1 MVKKGNNKRSDLLNL
16 ILGLIILV
24 LINVISGYAF
34 KRFDLTTEKRFTLSD
49 ATIDMLKNLDDVVFV
64 RVYLEGDFPAGFKRL
79 RNATKEMLD
88 EFRAIAGD
96 NIQYEF
102 IDPSASP
109 DEKERNALYA
119 QLTRQG
125 IQYTNLEFREGE
137 SKSEKIIFPGAIVAH
152 KEREAPVQILKSQIG
167 VAPEVMLNNSVQQLE
182 YELANTI
189 RKLASEKVSTVAFIE
204 GHGELDSLFT
214 ADIMQSLAEYYNVT
228 RLKLN
233 EQLKALQNI
242 DAIVIAKPD
251 SAFSEKD
258 KFIIDQFIMRGGK
271 ALWMIDRTDAN
282 MDSLNKSPNYM
293 ALTKD
298 LNLDDML
305 FNYGV
310 RINTNLVQDI
320 QAVPIP
326 IVIGYIGNQPQ
337 QKFFPWFYFPLI
349 MPYMKHPIVNNLN
362 AIKAEFI
369 STIDTVGTK
378 GIRKTPLLHTSKYA
392 KVLPAP
398 VRVSIN
404 MLREEP
410 KMEQFNKSFQPL
422 AVLLEG
428 EFESNFKNR
437 LAPELLDSKEINFRE
452 KGVATKMIV
461 VADGDIIKNQVQ
473 YSTGRA
479 MPLGFDKYTNEVY
492 GNKNF
497 ILNAMNYLLDDSG
510 LIGARS
516 KEIKLRLLDIDKLR
530 KERARWQFLNVVIP
544 VLLVVLYGI
553 IRFYWRKRRYTTAF

>member
-16 ILGLIILV
+16 LLGLIILV

-49 ATIDMLKNLDDVVFV
+49 ATVDMLKNLDDVVFV

-119 QLTRQG
+119 QLTKQG
-125 IQYTNLEFREGE
+125 IQYTNLEYREGE
-137 SKSEKIIFPGAIVAH
+137 SKSEKIIFPGAIVAY
-152 KEREAPVQILKSQIG
+152 KERVAPVQILKSQIG
-167 VAPEVMLNNSVQQLE
+167 VAPDVMLNNSVQQLE
-182 YELANTI
+182 YEFANTI
-189 RKLASEKVSTVAFIE
+189 RKLSSEKVNTVAFIE
-204 GHGELDSLFT
+204 GHGELDSLHT

-228 RLKLN
+228 RIKLN
-233 EQLKALQNI
+233 EQLKSLQNI

-349 MPYMKHPIVNNLN
+349 MPYMKHPIVNN
-362 AIKAEFI
+362 
-369 STIDTVGTK
+369 
-378 GIRKTPLLHTSKYA
+378 
-392 KVLPAP
+392 
-398 VRVSIN
+398 
-404 MLREEP
+404 
-410 KMEQFNKSFQPL
+410 
-422 AVLLEG
+422 
-428 EFESNFKNR
+428 
-437 LAPELLDSKEINFRE
+437 
-452 KGVATKMIV
+452 
-461 VADGDIIKNQVQ
+461 
-473 YSTGRA
+473 
-479 MPLGFDKYTNEVY
+479 
-492 GNKNF
+492 
-497 ILNAMNYLLDDSG
+497 
-510 LIGARS
+510 
-516 KEIKLRLLDIDKLR
+516 
-530 KERARWQFLNVVIP
+530 
-544 VLLVVLYGI
+544 
-553 IRFYWRKRRYTTAF
+553 

>member
-16 ILGLIILV
+16 ILGLAILI
-24 LINVISGYAF
+24 LINVISAYAF

-49 ATIDMLKNLDDVVFV
+49 ATVDMLKNLDDLVFV
-64 RVYLEGDFPAGFKRL
+64 RVYLEGNFPAGFKRL

-88 EFRAIAGD
+88 EFRAIAGE

-102 IDPSASP
+102 IDPSANP

-119 QLTRQG
+119 QLARQG
-125 IQYTNLEFREGE
+125 IQYTNLEVREGD

-189 RKLASEKVSTVAFIE
+189 RKLMSEKVSTIAFIE

-214 ADIMQSLAEYYNVT
+214 ADIMQSLAEYYNIT

-271 ALWMIDRTDAN
+271 ALWLIDRTDAN
-282 MDSLNKSPNYM
+282 MDSLNKSSNFM

-326 IVIGYIGNQPQ
+326 IIVGYIGNQPQ
-337 QKFFPWFYFPLI
+337 QKFFPWFYSPLI
-349 MPYMKHPIVNNLN
+349 IPYLKHPIVNNLN

-369 STIDTVGTK
+369 STIDTVGAK
-378 GIRKTPLLHTSKYA
+378 NIFKTPLLHTSKYA
-392 KVLPAP
+392 KVLPTP

-437 LAPELLDSKEINFRE
+437 LSPEFAESKEINFRE
-452 KGVATKMIV
+452 KGIATKMIV
-461 VADGDIIKNQVQ
+461 VADGDIIKNQVH

-479 MPLGFDKYTNEVY
+479 MPLGYDKYTNEVY

-516 KEIKLRLLDIDKLR
+516 KEIKLRLLDIEKIK
-530 KERARWQFLNVVIP
+530 KERARWQFLNIVFPIFLVI
-544 VLLVVLYGI
+544 LYGI
-553 IRFYWRKRRYTTAF
+553 IRFYWRKRKYTIAF